1 MATITTKS
9 KNVNAVISTLKYFTT
24 ATQSDVIKIINK
36 SLATIKKSA
45 KAAAPSRGVRRTG
58 KRKVDLKSRIGMSK
72 ARLDKGK
79 YGGKVVSRAPHSH
92 LVEFGTKA
100 HIINKGGK
108 RRVMLV
114 NGTPVSGEIQHS
126 GSKAKPF
133 MRPAYYKERG
143 NFERNVIGAIKKDI
157 KKVEK

>member
-92 LVEFGTKA
+92 LVEFGTKP
-100 HIINKGGK
+100 HIIRAKNKKVMVINGDFVGGE
-108 RRVMLV
+108 VHHP
-114 NGTPVSGEIQHS
+114 GA
-126 GSKAKPF
+126 KAHPF

-143 NFERNVIGAIKKDI
+143 TFERNVILAINKDI